1 MICSLM
7 AASHSST
14 NFWRARDLSA
24 VWGTRE
30 SSPLISSKGWKT
42 TPLSTSLPLPAALHA
57 AAADGETRG
66 AGTRTE
72 EAGVTAGR
80 EAWLAAAAGDRETL
94 SIAMSMWIE
103 EEGEK
108 RRVISGVGWMG
119 GGDESGKG

>member
-1 MICSLM
+1 
-7 AASHSST
+7 
-14 NFWRARDLSA
+14 
-24 VWGTRE
+24 
-30 SSPLISSKGWKT
+30 
-42 TPLSTSLPLPAALHA
+42 LPLPAALHA

-80 EAWLAAAAGDRETL
+80 EAWLAAAAAAGDGETL

-108 RRVISGVGWMG
+108 RRVISGEGWMG
-119 GGDESGKG
+119 GGDESGK